1 MNGSSARWIALALGA
16 VLLSGCGP
24 SSPPVD
30 TRPGA
35 APGRPAYADV
45 PHTICMSQN
54 NTHRCARQV
63 ERHQLRHRPPGL
75 SRRDSVFR
83 IVLTSGDTARIVD
96 ERDPGPGGTDDRL
109 HAYLGYH
116 AGTRQ
121 HLIGVTLWESGHYL
135 LVDPHDGERHVV
147 HALPVVSPDST
158 RFAVA
163 SSSLEYGS
171 TGSLQIWRIDDG
183 GIERTWQAELPEAD
197 SPAPGVSR
205 PPGWTPGDAFWL
217 DDGALC
223 VRIDVPPGEAGH
235 PGDSEPAGWT
245 VLREEDG
252 RWTFDPHP
260 RTLAGGDVEAGSMEA
275 PGAAHEAPGAGE
287 GPCGRARG

>member
-1 MNGSSARWIALALGA
+1 MDGSRHGRIVLALGA
-16 VLLSGCGP
+16 GVLWGCGP

-35 APGRPAYADV
+35 GPGWPAYADV
-45 PHTICMSQN
+45 PHTICMSEN

-63 ERHQLRHRPPGL
+63 ERHQLRLRPPGL

-116 AGTRQ
+116 AGVRQ

-135 LVDPHDGERHVV
+135 LVDPHHGERHVV

-163 SSSLEYGS
+163 SSSLDYGS
-171 TGSLQIWRIDDG
+171 TGSLQIWRIGEG
-183 GIERTWQAELPEAD
+183 GIERTWEAELPEAD
-197 SPAPGVSR
+197 SPTRGVTR
-205 PPGWTPGDAFWL
+205 PPRWSPGDAFWL
-217 DDGALC
+217 DDEELC
-223 VRIDVPPGEAGH
+223 VRIDVPPDEAGR
-235 PGDSEPAGWT
+235 PRDSEPAGWV
-245 VLREEDG
+245 VLREADG

-260 RTLAGGDVEAGSMEA
+260 RTLAGGDGEATSECRGRDSN
-275 PGAAHEAPGAGE
+275 PQ
-287 GPCGRARG
+287 GPKPSRF